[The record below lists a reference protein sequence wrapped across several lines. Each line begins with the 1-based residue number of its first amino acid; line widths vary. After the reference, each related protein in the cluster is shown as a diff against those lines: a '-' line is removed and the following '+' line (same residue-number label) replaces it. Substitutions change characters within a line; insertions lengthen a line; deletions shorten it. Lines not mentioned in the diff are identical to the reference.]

1 MNFIDTLTD
10 QQYERLCSLNYT
22 RKPGSF
28 DWVET
33 KHDFT
38 SINEEIQEIIKTL
51 PIVEVSDDQDLFED
65 FLDGKQQ
72 FYVLKTPNNIGLVDT
87 QGYNYARYVVWLNN
101 FEVEEVES

>member
-33 KHDFT
+33 KRDFT
-38 SINEEIQEIIKTL
+38 
-51 PIVEVSDDQDLFED
+51 
-65 FLDGKQQ
+65 
-72 FYVLKTPNNIGLVDT
+72 
-87 QGYNYARYVVWLNN
+87 
-101 FEVEEVES
+101 